1 MAARDRILSVQ
12 TVGFRKLRNL
22 AGAIT
27 DGANPPRNA
36 TDLGELMLQENRIR
50 FKGQVDPDDR
60 LWPQSAR
67 AKKRGGP
74 TLFDDG
80 FLFNSLGVRDEAL
93 AAGVG
98 TVAIFSNVVGKRGRR
113 YSRFHQDGTRFHI
126 ARPFLGFSQN
136 DQEIMVDFIAGRI
149 ARLSA
154 DALRG

>member
-12 TVGFRKLRNL
+12 TVGFRKLANL
-22 AGAIT
+22 FDAIVEGA
-27 DGANPPRNA
+27 DPPTNA
-36 TDLGELMLQENRIR
+36 KDLGDLMLQENRIR
-50 FKGQVDPDDR
+50 FKGQADPDDR
-60 LWPQSAR
+60 PWPQSKR

-93 AAGVG
+93 APGVG
-98 TVAIFSNVVGKRGRR
+98 TVALFSNVVGKRGRR

-126 ARPFLGFSQN
+126 ARPFLGFSSN
-136 DQEIMVDFIAGRI
+136 DEELMVDFIAGRI

-154 DALRG
+154 AALRG